1 MIKLTDFLAF
11 PEPAEA
17 KIKFNMNA
25 GDITK
30 PAWDLL
36 LNDSNDWLTM
46 NRWKT
51 KQANNNLGKA
61 GYLLTFAQYY
71 PYGPEYFIFGG
82 LYKIQRIQPEVFEA
96 AGYNLTLK
104 PQYQDY
110 IKRLIIKLKQPIGR
124 NIYCRRYE
132 NIQEGMLDPEV
143 YELAPDTKI
152 GNFTGYQNVSLQQK
166 DLQTIWKNNEP
177 SWKQALS
184 YVKGVYVVTDIS
196 NCRLYIGSASGNS
209 DGIWQ
214 RWSAYA
220 NPKHL
225 TGGNKEFERVLKE
238 DGITH
243 ITDNFRYS
251 IIEIFDTKTKEETVL
266 SRENYWKMV
275 FNTQNSLLGMNRN

>member
-1 MIKLTDFLAF
+1 
-11 PEPAEA
+11 
-17 KIKFNMNA
+17 MNA

-82 LYKIQRIQPEVFEA
+82 LYKIQRIQPEVFET

-214 RWSAYA
+214 RWSTYA

>member
-11 PEPAEA
+11 PEPAKA

-36 LNDSNDWLTM
+36 LNDSNDWLIM

-61 GYLLTFAQYY
+61 SYLLTFAQYY

-82 LYKIQRIQPEVFEA
+82 LYKIERIQPDVFETV
-96 AGYNLTLK
+96 GYNLTLK

-143 YELAPDTKI
+143 YELAPDTKL
-152 GNFTGYQNVSLQQK
+152 GNFTGYQNVSLKQK
-166 DLQTIWKNNEP
+166 DLQTIWQNNEP

-214 RWSAYA
+214 RWSTYA

-251 IIEIFDTKTKEETVL
+251 IIEVFDTKTKEETVL

>member
-11 PEPAEA
+11 PEHAEA

-82 LYKIQRIQPEVFEA
+82 LYKIQRIQPEVFET